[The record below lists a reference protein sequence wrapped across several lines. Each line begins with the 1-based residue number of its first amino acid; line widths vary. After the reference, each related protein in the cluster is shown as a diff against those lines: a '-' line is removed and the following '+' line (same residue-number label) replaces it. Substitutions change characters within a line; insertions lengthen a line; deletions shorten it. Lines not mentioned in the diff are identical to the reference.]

1 MSEHN
6 LYIGQEMQWIDERN
20 AKLCSEIQKR
30 ALEICRTDVIKE
42 LTEFLDNLNQNY
54 WYNIH
59 CGCSSTMDNIFN
71 ERLYS
76 YLLIESLS
84 F

>member
-1 MSEHN
+1 
-6 LYIGQEMQWIDERN
+6 MQWIDERN
-20 AKLCSEIQKR
+20 AKLCSEIKKR
-30 ALEICRTDVIKE
+30 ALEIPRIDIIKE
-42 LTEFLDNLNQNY
+42 LSKFINNLNQNY

-59 CGCSSTMDNIFN
+59 CGCSSTMNNILN